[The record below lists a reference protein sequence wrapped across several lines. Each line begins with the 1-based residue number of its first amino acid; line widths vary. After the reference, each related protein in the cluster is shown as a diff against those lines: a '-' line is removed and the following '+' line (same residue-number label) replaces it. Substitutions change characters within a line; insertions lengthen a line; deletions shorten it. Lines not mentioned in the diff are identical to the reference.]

1 MEQRTLIVGEWYV
14 FEDEGKVMTGYI
26 VSKHI
31 NFATMAVRT
40 SSGFSNMKILYN
52 KFIKKSPINSL
63 AKSDYI
69 DFLLDIKDYEELKL
83 YCQDA

>member
-40 SSGFSNMKILYN
+40 NSGFSSMKILYS

-63 AKSDYI
+63 AKADYI

>member
-1 MEQRTLIVGEWYV
+1 MEQKTLIVGEWYV
-14 FEDEGKVMTGYI
+14 IEDEGKVMTGYI

-31 NFATMAVRT
+31 GFANIAVRT
-40 SSGFSNMKILYN
+40 SSGFVNMKIVYG
-52 KFIKKSPINSL
+52 KFIKKAPINSL
-63 AKSDYI
+63 AKADYI

>member
-1 MEQRTLIVGEWYV
+1 MEQKLLIVGEWYV
-14 FEDEGKVMTGYI
+14 FEDEGKVMNGYI

-31 NFATMAVRT
+31 NFATIAVRT
-40 SSGFSNMKILYN
+40 SSGFHNKKIVYG

-63 AKSDYI
+63 AKADYI